1 MTNKAKSTRKTK
13 LNQSKTAAS
22 NEERT
27 HAIDKGLRVTNNMS
41 GRDRERDRMNK
52 RSSLDNLMRFS
63 RRV

>member
-27 HAIDKGLRVTNNMS
+27 HAIDKGLRVTSSMS
-41 GRDRERDRMNK
+41 GRERERGIE
-52 RSSLDNLMRFS
+52 
-63 RRV
+63 